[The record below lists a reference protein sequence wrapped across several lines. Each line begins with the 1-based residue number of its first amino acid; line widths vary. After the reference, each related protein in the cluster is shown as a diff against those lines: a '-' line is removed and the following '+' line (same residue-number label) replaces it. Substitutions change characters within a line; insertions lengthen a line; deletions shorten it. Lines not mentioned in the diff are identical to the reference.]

1 METKV
6 VGFNSKELIEAITT
20 NQVVCFP
27 TETVY
32 GMGVI
37 YDSLDA
43 FNELVKTKERKPDK
57 PFTLM
62 LDNPSLVKEY
72 AYVNEKIEKLILK
85 YMPGE
90 ITLLL
95 RPKEDIYPWVK
106 LDSKYVGIRVSGKE
120 EVCTLISKVGKPML
134 VTSANISGQKV
145 CEDFNETYGVFKGKV
160 SYIVKGNTSSN
171 TPSTIVICDEEL
183 ILVREGSIKFEEIKK
198 VWEE

>member
-1 METKV
+1 MKTKV
-6 VGFNSKELIEAITT
+6 VEFDSLELIESITT
-20 NQVVCFP
+20 NHVVCFP

-43 FNELVKTKERKPDK
+43 FNELVRVKERTPDK

-62 LDNPSLVKEY
+62 LDNPSLIKDY
-72 AYVNEKIEKLILK
+72 ACVNVKIEKLISK

-95 RPKEDIYPWVK
+95 KPKEDIYSWVK
-106 LDSKYVGIRVSGKE
+106 LDSKYIGIRVSGKK
-120 EVCTLISKVGKPML
+120 EVCSLIKNVGKPML
-134 VTSANISGQKV
+134 VTSANISGNKV
-145 CEDFNETYGVFKGKV
+145 CEDFNDTYEVFNGKV
-160 SYIVKGNTSSN
+160 PYIVKGITYSN
-171 TPSTIVICDEEL
+171 TPSTIVICDDDL
-183 ILVREGSIKFEEIKK
+183 VLVREGKIKFEEIKK

>member
-6 VGFNSKELIEAITT
+6 VEFDSLELIESITT
-20 NQVVCFP
+20 HHVVCFP

-32 GMGVI
+32 GMGVV

-62 LDNPSLVKEY
+62 LDNPSLVKDY
-72 AYVNEKIEKLILK
+72 AYVNEKIEKLIFK

-95 RPKEDIYPWVK
+95 KPKEDIYPWVK
-106 LDSKYVGIRVSGKE
+106 LDSKYIGIRVSGKE
-120 EVCTLISKVGKPML
+120 EVCSLISKVGKPML
-134 VTSANISGQKV
+134 VTSANISGEKV
-145 CEDFNETYGVFKGKV
+145 CENFDETYEVFKGKV
-160 SYIVKGNTSSN
+160 PYIVNGTTSSN

-183 ILVREGSIKFEEIKK
+183 ILVREGNIKFEDIKK

>member
-6 VGFNSKELIEAITT
+6 VSFESDELIDSIAT
-20 NQVVCFP
+20 NNVVCFP

-37 YDSLDA
+37 FDSEIA
-43 FNELVKTKERKPDK
+43 FNELVNVKQRKPDK

-62 LDNPSLVKEY
+62 LDDPKKIEDY
-72 AYVNEKIEKLILK
+72 AYVDSRIKKLITK

-95 RPKEDIYPWVK
+95 KPKEGIYPWVK
-106 LDSKYVGIRVSGKE
+106 LDSKYIGIRVSGKK
-120 EVCTLISKVGKPML
+120 EVCKLINKVGKPML
-134 VTSANISGQKV
+134 VTSANISGEKV
-145 CEDFNETYGVFKGKV
+145 CENFDETYRVFQGKV
-160 SYIVKGNTSSN
+160 PYIVKGEIISN
-171 TPSTIVICDEEL
+171 TPSTIVICDDEL
-183 ILVREGSIKFEEIKK
+183 TLIREGNIRFEEIKK